1 MTILF
6 HEQDNARP
14 GSAACWWPIAP
25 GIPAQFAELPRV
37 RPELRDVVRKLAEDH
52 QMIAVILS
60 TVGDL
65 AYEVAG
71 ARPERR
77 ELIRRELAGLAA
89 IMESHFGYEER
100 AISDAIDDQ
109 VQDSGRESGTA
120 PWLYAPLR
128 SR

>member
-1 MTILF
+1 
-6 HEQDNARP
+6 
-14 GSAACWWPIAP
+14 
-25 GIPAQFAELPRV
+25 
-37 RPELRDVVRKLAEDH
+37 
-52 QMIAVILS
+52 MIAVILS

-71 ARPERR
+71 ARSERR